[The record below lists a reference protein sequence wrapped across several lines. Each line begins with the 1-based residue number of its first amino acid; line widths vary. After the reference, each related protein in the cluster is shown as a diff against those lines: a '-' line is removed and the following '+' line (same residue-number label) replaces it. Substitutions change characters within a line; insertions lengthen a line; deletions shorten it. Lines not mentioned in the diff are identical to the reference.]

1 MCGRVK
7 NDVIM
12 PDVIKTIDDAI
23 DKTLE
28 LDSFLN
34 H

>member
-1 MCGRVK
+1 MCGRVN

-12 PDVIKTIDDAI
+12 PDVIRTIDDAI

-28 LDSFLN
+28 LDSFI
-34 H
+34 

>member
-1 MCGRVK
+1 MMCGRVN

-23 DKTLE
+23 DKVLE
-28 LDSFLN
+28 LDGIL
-34 H
+34 